1 MFPVTAF
8 HILCFN
14 INLGLPR
21 SRMLREPDPRVNE
34 MKVLDVRRGFQT
46 VAGETVVIDM
56 VIVFLAQFNGLVSGK
71 IYSLSLSPYL
81 SIHPCTWQ
89 STNQSIYLP
98 ACLSIYLSIYLS
110 MYESVHPSIH
120 LPISSPSDRYPLPPS
135 QAITFLKQPE
145 GFSCWVVRSL
155 NYYCMYVNVLI
166 CCRSYIYIHVCVYI
180 LACRSPHAH
189 LPNEIVTA
197 SRSRQRSR
205 ENATKAQAGTAEQ

>member
-8 HILCFN
+8 HILCCN

-56 VIVFLAQFNGLVSGK
+56 VIVFFAQFNGLVSGK

-89 STNQSIYLP
+89 STNQSIYLST
-98 ACLSIYLSIYLS
+98 CLPIYLSIHLS
-110 MYESVHPSIH
+110 IYVWICPSIYPSTYFF
-120 LPISSPSDRYPLPPS
+120 PI
-135 QAITFLKQPE
+135 
-145 GFSCWVVRSL
+145 RSL
-155 NYYCMYVNVLI
+155 SAPTIPSHHLLETTGRLLMLGCPVLELLL
-166 CCRSYIYIHVCVYI
+166 HVCKRAHMLQVVY
-180 LACRSPHAH
+180 LYSCVRVH
-189 LPNEIVTA
+189 L
-197 SRSRQRSR
+197 
-205 ENATKAQAGTAEQ
+205 GL